1 MGLRKV
7 TRGAGKVGLAL
18 EALGYVLTTA
28 KALGR
33 AIKRSTSEDSD
44 DENGTAQNGD
54 APEKPFER
62 S

>member
-1 MGLRKV
+1 V
-7 TRGAGKVGLAL
+7 QAL

-33 AIKRSTSEDSD
+33 AIKRSTSEGSD